1 MNVNEIYRQAE
12 YFRLKVIK
20 PGEVA
25 IAFFLVKPPATPA
38 AATDKTE
45 KTDKAPY

>member
-25 IAFFLVKPPATPA
+25 IAFFLVKPAVAPAE
-38 AATDKTE
+38 TDKTE